1 MCLAAALSDKFC
13 SLEES
18 EMRFIHRALP
28 VILFGLFVCGF
39 NRTAWA
45 EIGQIKNVTGQVSL
59 WRNNVQQTAKAGDLL
74 EQADVLTTGANSSV
88 GVTFIDNSRLSA
100 GPNSRIEL
108 KQFRFDPT
116 TNNGEFLADMQRGT
130 LAIVSG
136 QIAKRSPDAMKV
148 KTPTTI
154 LGVRGTT
161 FAVKVEE

>member
-1 MCLAAALSDKFC
+1 MWLAAALNVKFC
-13 SLEES
+13 SLEEN
-18 EMRFIHRALP
+18 EMRFICTLA
-28 VILFGLFVCGF
+28 VILFGLLLCGF
-39 NRTAWA
+39 ERAAWA
-45 EIGQIKNVTGQVSL
+45 EIGQIKNVSGQVSV

-116 TNNGEFLADMQRGT
+116 TNNGEFVADMQRGT

-136 QIAKRSPDAMKV
+136 QIAKQSPDAMKV